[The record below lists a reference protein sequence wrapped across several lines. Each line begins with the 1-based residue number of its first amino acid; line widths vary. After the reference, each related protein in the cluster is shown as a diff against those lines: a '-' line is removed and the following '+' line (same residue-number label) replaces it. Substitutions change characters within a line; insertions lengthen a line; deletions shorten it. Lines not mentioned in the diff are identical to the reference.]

1 MYVCKTA
8 TTPLVFHLLSVLV
21 QCCAP
26 ILAPSGER
34 TGDGWTKWAGLMEIH
49 TSSPRN
55 TQTSFLSWIFKSPS
69 SLVQSLLTLF
79 PQQSHRPPPPILSS
93 LPYNQRTSA
102 WASIHSLPRT
112 HAAELCPTPCPSFH
126 LASLLVVPPFWD
138 WISSAP
144 CLDLGHSGISGT
156 QKTTDIA
163 SCLVVLRPRRKG
175 LPLIQPGL
183 PPPIPIT
190 HRNFVAHYCPIL
202 AETAEDSILQLLP
215 RPTLCH

>member
-1 MYVCKTA
+1 MNKV
-8 TTPLVFHLLSVLV
+8 
-21 QCCAP
+21 
-26 ILAPSGER
+26 GR
-34 TGDGWTKWAGLMEIH
+34 IH
-49 TSSPRN
+49 GNTSSPQN

-69 SLVQSLLTLF
+69 SLVKSLLTLF
-79 PQQSHRPPPPILSS
+79 PQQSHRPPLPSILSS
-93 LPYNQRTSA
+93 LPYNQRTLA
-102 WASIHSLPRT
+102 WASIHSSPRT
-112 HAAELCPTPCPSFH
+112 HPAELCPTPCPSFH
-126 LASLLVVPPFWD
+126 LASLLVVPPLLSLDLFG
-138 WISSAP
+138 SP

-156 QKTTDIA
+156 QKATDIA